1 MGTKLVRREGL
12 SAEGS
17 AQRFSAPLAARSA
30 QKRDLDPF
38 SAQRKKKGLFCALP
52 AARCALPSCALP
64 SCALRAAHCA
74 LIATLLILAACKPQ
88 ITKHPPTPAPA
99 VPQIRATVVTIETRT
114 QPDNKTFTHTIV
126 IAGDKARSLDEVD
139 HWRLFD
145 LKSNEV
151 TFVDDIAK
159 SYRVAS
165 RQSLLEERKKTMSE
179 PLPDGIPRATIGATR
194 ESKVLQGVNATL
206 WTVRAGAYVREL
218 WIGEHPAI
226 PPNLFSLMAA
236 SDQPSTPLAPM
247 MRAVDDAL
255 IASHG
260 FPLAEHAELPYLNK
274 KLVVDKSVT
283 KIESKNVDA
292 SLFDTRGY
300 TVR

>member
-17 AQRFSAPLAARSA
+17 AQRFSA
-30 QKRDLDPF
+30 QKNPALF
-38 SAQRKKKGLFCALP
+38 SAHRKKGRLSFALR
-52 AARCALPSCALP
+52 AAHCALP

-74 LIATLLILAACKPQ
+74 LILLALAACKPEV
-88 ITKHPPTPAPA
+88 TKRPPTAAPSI
-99 VPQIRATVVTIETRT
+99 PQVRATVITIETKT

-165 RQSLLEERKKTMSE
+165 LQSLLEERKKTMSE

-194 ESKVLQGVNATL
+194 ESKVLQGVNAIL
-206 WTVRAGAYVREL
+206 WTVRAGGYMREL
-218 WIGEHPAI
+218 WIGQHPAI
-226 PPNLFSLMAA
+226 PPNLFSMMVA
-236 SDQPSTPLAPM
+236 SDQPSTPLTPM

-274 KLVVDKSVT
+274 KLVVDKTVT
-283 KIESKNVDA
+283 KIESKNVPA
-292 SLFDTRGY
+292 ALFDTRGY
-300 TVR
+300 AVR

>member
-12 SAEGS
+12 SG
-17 AQRFSAPLAARSA
+17 QLAARSA
-30 QKRDLDPF
+30 QRRNRVL
-38 SAQRKKKGLFCALP
+38 
-52 AARCALPSCALP
+52 

-74 LIATLLILAACKPQ
+74 LIPLIILTACKPQ
-88 ITKHPPTPAPA
+88 VTKRPPTTAPPA
-99 VPQIRATVVTIETRT
+99 PQIRATVITIETKI

-151 TFVDDIAK
+151 TFIDDIAK

-165 RQSLLEERKKTMSE
+165 LKSLLEERKKTMSE
-179 PLPDGIPRATIGATR
+179 PLPDGISRATIAATR

-206 WTVRAGAYVREL
+206 WTVRAGGYIREL
-218 WIGEHPAI
+218 WIGQQPAI
-226 PPNLFSLMAA
+226 PPNLFSMMVA

-255 IASHG
+255 LASHG
-260 FPLAEHAELPYLNK
+260 FPLVEHAELPYLNK
-274 KLVVDKSVT
+274 KLVVDKTVT
-283 KIESKNVDA
+283 KIESKNVAA
-292 SLFDTRGY
+292 SLLAVPSTFAPVSAHAAAPSPARPLRESGSEPPP
-300 TVR
+300 R